1 LTRAALIAAAAALVS
16 LAALPAPG
24 AAAEPQME
32 DASLVSL
39 FAETC
44 TRGGVNAEA
53 ILAGVTGS
61 SDWSEVAA
69 PTVNLRGL
77 EQVPSRL
84 MGSALR
90 RPEWVRQWQRTVNGR
105 ELTLVIAKMSDRNV
119 YHHVCALFAPD
130 IRYGWPYFDAFEAAM
145 EGISL
150 SGKSND
156 LPHYTEYGGRLADRR
171 RAHADLFGRSRAM
184 ATPRTMHMAIVY
196 E

>member
-1 LTRAALIAAAAALVS
+1 
-16 LAALPAPG
+16 
-24 AAAEPQME
+24 ME
-32 DASLVSL
+32 DATLVPL

-44 TRGGVNAEA
+44 TRGGVNADA

-61 SDWSEVAA
+61 TDWTEVAA

-84 MGSALR
+84 MTSALR
-90 RPEWVRQWQRTVNGR
+90 RPESVRQWRRTVNGR
-105 ELTLVIAKMSDRNV
+105 ELTLVIARLPDRGA
-119 YHHVCALFAPD
+119 YRHVCALFAPD
-130 IRYGWPYFDAFEAAM
+130 IRYGWPYFDAFEEAM

-184 ATPRTMHMAIVY
+184 ATPRTMHLAIAY